1 MPVCY
6 DKTTTPTPHLRPT
19 TDFIDIFRVRSLGPA
34 SFCDCCQEWPQ
45 DIVVLCCG
53 LYSTFGYVCGHLI
66 PALSSIGANEINVYR
81 FCMTNLGFP
90 SDARLQGS
98 AAECKMGVFT
108 PPSLEDDCSG
118 RACGPDE
125 PGGDPGGPG
134 GEEQCPDGGSGA
146 RTVREPK
153 TPAWEKG

>member
-1 MPVCY
+1 
-6 DKTTTPTPHLRPT
+6 
-19 TDFIDIFRVRSLGPA
+19 
-34 SFCDCCQEWPQ
+34 
-45 DIVVLCCG
+45 
-53 LYSTFGYVCGHLI
+53 
-66 PALSSIGANEINVYR
+66 
-81 FCMTNLGFP
+81 MTNPGFP

-98 AAECKMGVFT
+98 RMQICVFT
-108 PPSLEDDCSG
+108 PPSLENDCSG
-118 RACGPDE
+118 GSCGSDE